1 MDWLNGVHWTDD
13 VANNYC
19 TGFEAAVAKDEK
31 DANWYNITATTALL
45 YGLLTLLLNVRV
57 YFVLLKNRKEEF
69 SSSFYVVWIATNI
82 VVIDFESVE
91 FDIGFEQ
98 EVRGR
103 ERVNEV
109 EMWRV
114 R

>member
-1 MDWLNGVHWTDD
+1 MDWLND
-13 VANNYC
+13 VPWANKNAYNYC
-19 TGFEAAVAKDEK
+19 SVFEYWVAKDEK

-57 YFVLLKNRKEEF
+57 YYVLLKNRKEEF
-69 SSSFYVVWIATNI
+69 SSSFYVVWIAANI

-98 EVRGR
+98 EVGVGRGL
-103 ERVNEV
+103 
-109 EMWRV
+109 V

>member
-1 MDWLNGVHWTDD
+1 MDWLNDVPWTNIN
-13 VANNYC
+13 AYNYC
-19 TGFEAAVAKDEK
+19 TEFARWQAMKEK

-69 SSSFYVVWIATNI
+69 SSSFYVVWIAANI

-98 EVRGR
+98 EVGVGRGLMR
-103 ERVNEV
+103 
-109 EMWRV
+109 
-114 R
+114 